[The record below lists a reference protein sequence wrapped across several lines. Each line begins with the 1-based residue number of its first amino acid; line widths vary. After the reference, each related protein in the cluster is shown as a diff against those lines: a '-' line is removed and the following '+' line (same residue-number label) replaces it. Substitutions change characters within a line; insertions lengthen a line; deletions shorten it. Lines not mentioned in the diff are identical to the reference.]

1 MPFDPRRAA
10 IIQGKLDITRDL
22 DNDARLSF
30 LERAQL
36 RLELMTAL
44 DAYEAGRVDADA
56 TDRALDDIRRRMRQ
70 CAATA

>member
-44 DAYEAGRVDADA
+44 DAYEAGRADADV
-56 TDRALDDIRRRMRQ
+56 TDRALDDIRQRMQQ

>member
-44 DAYEAGRVDADA
+44 DAYEAGRADADV
-56 TDRALDDIRRRMRQ
+56 TDRALDDIRRRMQQ